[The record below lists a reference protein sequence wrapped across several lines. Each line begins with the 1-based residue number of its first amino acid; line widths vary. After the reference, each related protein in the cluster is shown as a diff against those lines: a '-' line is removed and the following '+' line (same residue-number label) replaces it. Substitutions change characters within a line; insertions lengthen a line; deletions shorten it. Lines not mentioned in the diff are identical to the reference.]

1 MMTLNEEIRTWLDGA
16 VPSAERVEEL
26 LAEYPLFLLPA
37 VMRLRNGASEMTDEE
52 RQRLTSVLALGAPDP
67 EQMAMAADVDLR
79 IDLAGFYPYPSKNTP
94 GTADTIEKFLNT
106 YGNSDS
112 RENELLERLIFNP
125 VPDYAQQLSA
135 EEETSLPQ
143 AGEAE
148 EGSQDELINSFIIKS
163 KAAGGQ
169 FPVEPAEE
177 PAEEAAEEPAPIKK
191 PQQTD
196 DSLLSESLA
205 KIYIR
210 RGNFK
215 KAYEIISKLNLNFP
229 EKSIYFADQLRF
241 LSTLIRIEEE
251 RAQRVNNLKK

>member
-1 MMTLNEEIRTWLDGA
+1 MTALDEEIKNWLDGGF
-16 VPSAERVEEL
+16 PSADRVGEL
-26 LAEYPLFLLPA
+26 LEEYPLFMLPA
-37 VMRLRNGASEMTDEE
+37 VMRLRNADDLTDDE
-52 RQRLTSVLALGAPDP
+52 RSRLTTLLALGAPDP
-67 EQMAMAADVDLR
+67 EQMAMAADTDLR
-79 IDLAGFYPYPSKNTP
+79 LDLAGFYPYPSKNTP

-106 YGNSDS
+106 YGSSDS

-125 VPDYAQQLSA
+125 VPDYAQQLAA
-135 EEETSLPQ
+135 EEEASVPQ

-148 EGSQDELINSFIIKS
+148 AGSQDDLINSFIIKS
-163 KAAGGQ
+163 KASGGQ
-169 FPVEPAEE
+169 FPVETPEAPEEVEPEE
-177 PAEEAAEEPAPIKK
+177 PKTVKK

-229 EKSIYFADQLRF
+229 KKSIYFADQLRF

-251 RAQRVNNLKK
+251 RTQRMK